1 VSTNLRSPEVDLLA
15 RLARRHDVSM
25 SGLLRQMIR
34 RELRK
39 GDVEKIEKP

>member
-1 VSTNLRSPEVDLLA
+1 MSTYLQVNEIDLLA
-15 RLARRHDVSM
+15 KIARRHDVSM